1 MMRGLWVVITAYTLV
16 LPASANF
23 SATATVF
30 NKPELLSI
38 VAASGKQLADTG
50 RSCGGAQYR
59 IWRW

>member
-1 MMRGLWVVITAYTLV
+1 MMRGLWVLIAAHNWSYRQRRLFGERLAVKQ
-16 LPASANF
+16 S
-23 SATATVF
+23 
-30 NKPELLSI
+30 ELLSI